1 MSHDHTRTL
10 IKRSTPAPSLLPP
23 DVWPHNHTEAP
34 APPVKAEVRGLTF
47 SYGEVEVLKNLY
59 MTFADKQVTALIGPS
74 GCGKTT
80 FLRCFN
86 RLHDLY
92 PKNRYTGEILLYP
105 DGINIV
111 SSRVDPIGMRMRI
124 SMVFQK
130 PNPFPKSI
138 FENVAYGLRLR
149 GVRHKRT
156 LQDMVEAA
164 LRAAALWEESKDR
177 LQQPA
182 YSLSGGQQQ
191 RLCIARALA
200 INPEILLCDE
210 PTSALDPM
218 ATARIEDLIQSIK
231 DRVTV
236 IIVTHSM
243 QQAARISDYTGFL
256 YMGELVEMGRTAAMF
271 RKPSNPLT
279 EQYITGRF
287 G

>member
-1 MSHDHTRTL
+1 MSDDHTHTL
-10 IKRSTPAPSLLPP
+10 IERPAPAPYLSQP
-23 DVWPHNHTEAP
+23 DVGLDNQADTPV
-34 APPVKAEVRGLTF
+34 PPVKAEVRGLTF
-47 SYGEVEVLKNLY
+47 SYGEVEVLKNLH
-59 MTFADKQVTALIGPS
+59 MTFADKKVTALIGPS

-92 PKNRYTGEILLYP
+92 PNNRYTGEILLYP

-111 SSRVDPIGMRMRI
+111 SSQVDPIGMRMRI

-149 GVRHKRT
+149 GVRNKST

-164 LRAAALWEESKDR
+164 LRAAALWEESRDR

-218 ATARIEDLIQSIK
+218 ATARIEELLQSIK
-231 DRVTV
+231 DRVT
-236 IIVTHSM
+236 IIVVTHSM
-243 QQAARISDYTGFL
+243 QQAARVSDYTGFM
-256 YMGELVEMGRTAAMF
+256 YMGELVEMGRTANIF

>member
-1 MSHDHTRTL
+1 MSDDHARAL
-10 IKRSTPAPSLLPP
+10 RERPAPMPYTPRP
-23 DVWPHNHTEAP
+23 DVVHHNHAEAP
-34 APPVKAEVRGLTF
+34 APPVKAEVRGLSF
-47 SYGEVEVLKNLY
+47 SYGAVEVLKNLH
-59 MTFADKQVTALIGPS
+59 MSIADRRVTALIGPS

-86 RLHDLY
+86 RMHDLY
-92 PKNRYTGEILLYP
+92 PQNRYGGEILLYP

-111 SSRVDPIGMRMRI
+111 SSQVDPIGMRMRI

-130 PNPFPKSI
+130 PNPFPKSV

-149 GVRHKRT
+149 GVRRKGT

-164 LRAAALWEESKDR
+164 LRAAALWEETRDR

-200 INPEILLCDE
+200 IDPEILLCDE
-210 PTSALDPM
+210 PTSALDPT
-218 ATARIEDLIQSIK
+218 ATARIEDLIQSLK
-231 DRVTV
+231 DRVTI

-243 QQAARISDYTGFL
+243 QQAARVSDYTGFMYL
-256 YMGELVEMGRTAAMF
+256 GELVEMGRTAGIF

>member
-1 MSHDHTRTL
+1 MSDDHTR
-10 IKRSTPAPSLLPP
+10 SLLDRPSPYFPHP
-23 DVWPHNHTEAP
+23 DVRLHNHAEAP
-34 APPVKAEVRGLTF
+34 APPIKAEVRGLTF
-47 SYGEVEVLKNLY
+47 SYGEVEVLKNLH

-86 RLHDLY
+86 RMHDLY
-92 PKNRYTGEILLYP
+92 PHNRYSGEIRLYP

-111 SSRVDPIGMRMRI
+111 SSQVDPIGMRMRI

-138 FENVAYGLRLR
+138 FENVAYGIRLR
-149 GVRHKRT
+149 GVRNKHT
-156 LQDMVEAA
+156 LKDMVEAA
-164 LRAAALWEESKDR
+164 LRAAAIWEESKDR

-218 ATARIEDLIQSIK
+218 ATARIEELIQSIK

-243 QQAARISDYTGFL
+243 QQAARVSDYTGFM
-256 YMGELVEMGRTAAMF
+256 YMGELVEMGRTATMF
-271 RKPSNPLT
+271 RNPSNPLT